1 VFAFILSCI
10 GSLGPTWVGSQLF
23 PAHPPK
29 PHKNENKRYETLY
42 FWPTQCG
49 TISVLDEIN
58 LSLLME
64 KDKYKFFKDLF
75 IHFYVYGYT
84 VAEQVVVSLHML
96 VEN

>member
-1 VFAFILSCI
+1 
-10 GSLGPTWVGSQLF
+10 
-23 PAHPPK
+23 
-29 PHKNENKRYETLY
+29 
-42 FWPTQCG
+42 
-49 TISVLDEIN
+49 
-58 LSLLME
+58 ME